1 MIWLI
6 GGTSQSSW
14 VADRLSTNGWPWF
27 ATVVTEAARR
37 LYAPAARVLVSR
49 LTRETLPDLL
59 RCERV
64 RVVLDCS
71 HPFAVEISRLAID
84 VCRELTIPYVR
95 FERAAC
101 THTENVLLPDIDAL
115 MAREWL
121 MGERVLLA
129 TGSKDLW
136 RWRDQHH
143 RRAVFARVLPSVQS
157 IAAASQAGFTQDRII
172 ALRPPFSLEL
182 ERALWQHWQIETVV
196 TRASGSAGG
205 EEIKSLLARELGVRL
220 IVLERPLVSYP
231 AVSEQWQVVED
242 FCRQALVVTSI

>member
-6 GGTSQSSW
+6 GGTSESGW

-37 LYAPAARVLVSR
+37 LYAPSARVLVSR
-49 LTRETLPDLL
+49 LTRDTLPDLL
-59 RCERV
+59 LRERV

-84 VCRELTIPYVR
+84 VCRELTIPYMR

-101 THTENVLLPDIDAL
+101 THTENVLPDIDAL

-121 MGERVLLA
+121 MGKRVLLA

-136 RWRDQHH
+136 RWHDQQQQ
-143 RRAVFARVLPSVQS
+143 RVLFARVLPSVQS
-157 IAAASQAGFTQDRII
+157 ITAALQAGFTQDRII

-220 IVLERPLVSYP
+220 IVLERPLVHYP
-231 AVSEQWQVVED
+231 EVSEQWQVVED
-242 FCRQALVVTSI
+242 FCKHALAASI